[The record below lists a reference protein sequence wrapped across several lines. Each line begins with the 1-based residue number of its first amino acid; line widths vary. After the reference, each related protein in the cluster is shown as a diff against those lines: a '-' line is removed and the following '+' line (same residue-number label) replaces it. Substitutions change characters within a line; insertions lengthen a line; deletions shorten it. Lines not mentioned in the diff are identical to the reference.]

1 MTFIKQ
7 STNMKYLFLLFLL
20 ANWNSIYSQEFD
32 KMSVFPNKE
41 EYPVKSYSKEN
52 TWIFILAGQ
61 SNMAGR
67 AIVAASDTI
76 ANERIL
82 AINIENKIIMAK
94 EPISFFESDTK
105 GLSCGLAFGKELIKN
120 VPDSICVLLIP
131 AAVGASSINK
141 WIGDSIHR
149 SVKLLTNLKRQ
160 VAWAKKNGIIK
171 GILWHQG
178 ESDVL
183 SKEISNYKTKLKN
196 LFTEFRRTTENDKL
210 IILTAE
216 IGMFRKNN
224 SKEKVIN
231 KQIQQNVF
239 LDPYAFLVKSKDFKS
254 IGDELHFDS
263 KSQRI
268 LGQRYAQKYLEII
281 RN

>member
-1 MTFIKQ
+1 
-7 STNMKYLFLLFLL
+7 MKYLFLFFLL

-41 EYPVKSYSKEN
+41 EYLVKSYSKEN

-67 AIVAASDTI
+67 AIVAPSDTI
-76 ANERIL
+76 ANDRIL

-94 EPISFFESDTK
+94 EPISFFESDKK

-131 AAVGASSINK
+131 AAVGGSSIDK

-149 SVKLLTNLKRQ
+149 NVKLLSNLKRK

-171 GILWHQG
+171 GVLWHQG
-178 ESDVL
+178 ESDAL
-183 SKEISNYKTKLKN
+183 SKEISNYKTKLKK
-196 LFTEFRRTTENDKL
+196 LFTEFRRATENDKL
-210 IILTAE
+210 IILSAE

-254 IGDELHFDS
+254 IGDDLHFDS

-268 LGQRYAQKYLEII
+268 LGQRFAQKYLEII
-281 RN
+281 RK